1 MTPVYIDL
9 LSATVRR
16 CEQSAH
22 GPGPKLAL
30 PTYVNMDISTAMLN
44 FKPDASMGGLSAATD
59 DLSQDRTD

>member
-1 MTPVYIDL
+1 MTTVYSHL
-9 LSATVRR
+9 LHVKAYET
-16 CEQSAH
+16 AH

-59 DLSQDRTD
+59 DSSQDRAD